1 MNATT
6 RLLNALRTGEELTAR
21 QIEARLGVTSARG
34 LVHTL
39 RSQGHAIYL
48 NRRTNS
54 KGTVTQKYRL
64 GTPTRSM
71 IAQAFA
77 LVGAD
82 MLGMTCAGR
91 RDAVA

>member
-21 QIEARLGVTSARG
+21 QIESRLGVTSARG

-39 RSQGHAIYL
+39 RAQGYAIYL

-54 KGTVTQKYRL
+54 KGTVMQKYRL

-71 IAQAFA
+71 VAAAFA
-77 LVGAD
+77 AVGANE
-82 MLGMTCAGR
+82 LGMMAGR
-91 RDAVA
+91 RDVTA

>member
-1 MNATT
+1 MTITT
-6 RLLNALRTGEELTAR
+6 RLLSALASGEELTAR
-21 QIEARLGVTSARG
+21 QIESRFKVASARG

-64 GTPTRSM
+64 GTPTRAM
-71 IAQAFA
+71 VATAF
-77 LVGAD
+77 LIMGAD
-82 MLGMTCAGR
+82 RLGMTRAGR
-91 RDAVA
+91 RDTVA

>member
-6 RLLNALRTGEELTAR
+6 RLLETLRTGEELTAR
-21 QIEARLGVTSARG
+21 QIESRLRVASARG

-64 GTPTRSM
+64 GTPSRAM
-71 IAQAFA
+71 VARAFA
-77 LVGAD
+77 FAGAST
-82 MLGMTCAGR
+82 LGMT
-91 RDAVA
+91 V